1 MKKLLLCSLALMM
14 VLGLTACGQEETVE
28 PEISETTE
36 TETTETETEGET
48 EDVATVFT
56 LDGSELAETMK
67 PAIEKAYAN
76 VSAGEIVI
84 GEIIPE
90 NFLGYTFVPFQEG
103 IKAVSADPMI
113 GSISHS
119 VVLIEAEEGVDLE
132 AMAEEILTNA
142 DTRKWICV
150 EAEKADV
157 AVKGNQLL
165 FVMSDE
171 VTVDTMI
178 ANFIAE

>member
-28 PEISETTE
+28 PETTETTE
-36 TETTETETEGET
+36 TETETEGET
-48 EDVATVFT
+48 EAEATVFT
-56 LDGSELAETMK
+56 LDGSELAEAMK
-67 PAIEKAYAN
+67 PTIEKAYAN
-76 VSAGEIVI
+76 VSAGEIII

-90 NFLGYTFVPFQEG
+90 NFEGYAFVPFQEG

-113 GSISHS
+113 GSIPHS

-132 AMAEEILTNA
+132 AMAEEILANA

>member
-1 MKKLLLCSLALMM
+1 MKKLLLCSLALLM
-14 VLGLTACGQEETVE
+14 VLGLTACGQQEETVE
-28 PEISETTE
+28 PEIEETAEPEVQPEGEVEGNEVITDSETVTAL
-36 TETTETETEGET
+36 TP
-48 EDVATVFT
+48 V
-56 LDGSELAETMK
+56 
-67 PAIEKAYAN
+67 IEKAYE
-76 VSAGEIVI
+76 GIEI
-84 GEIIPE
+84 GEYIVAEIPAE
-90 NFLGYTFVPFQEG
+90 DFEGYAFVPFQEG
-103 IKAVSADPMI
+103 VKAVSADPMI
-113 GSISHS
+113 GSIPHS
-119 VVLIEAEEGVDLE
+119 VVLIEAEEGIDLE
-132 AMAEEILTNA
+132 AMAEEILANA